1 MSNNQNWVSKHLL
14 RLRLIEEASQEQFSK
29 KLNIPLSTYKNIEAG
44 DSEPKL
50 TKLKEIADILGI
62 EDFNFFFQPVNNLKY
77 VRFRANSKMKQR
89 NTTLSLVSFWLNDYN
104 KLENITNNK
113 VSYIF
118 EKLKIKNKSPKE
130 MAIIARN
137 MLGLNEDDSIRDICS
152 LLEKN
157 AGIKIYTKEFT
168 TSDDFFGLSVGKKD
182 GGPAIIVNTG
192 NRISIER
199 QIFSVAHEL
208 GHLLMHLN
216 SNTYNASVYEE
227 NEEEEKEANEFASYF
242 LMPEKIF
249 EEEWNKNTN
258 LNFVDKV
265 LKIKAIFRVS
275 YQVILYRLKE
285 YFPDENLWQIFYSQ
299 YKFKNNGKGL
309 KKTDEP
315 ESLFEKNQPSG
326 IEGLAVLPK
335 RFFFN
340 SRLETL
346 VAQALKKGKINDF
359 EARIVLEISPE
370 KMQEFTEYFVKNNK
384 FEKIS
389 K

>member
-1 MSNNQNWVSKHLL
+1 MHNNQNSVSKHLL
-14 RLRLIEEASQEQFSK
+14 RLRLLEGASQEQFSK

-44 DSEPKL
+44 ESEL
-50 TKLKEIADILGI
+50 RTTKLREIATILGI
-62 EDFNFFFQPVNNLKY
+62 EDFNFFFTPIKELNY
-77 VRFRANSKMKQR
+77 VRFRANSRMKQR

-104 KLENITNNK
+104 NMENITNNT

-118 EKLKIKNKSPKE
+118 ENSKRENLSPIE
-130 MAIIARN
+130 MANKARKD
-137 MLGLNEDDSIRDICS
+137 LKLNENESVRDICS
-152 LLEKN
+152 LLEKK

-168 TSDDFFGLSVGKKD
+168 TSDDFFGLSVGIND

-192 NRISIER
+192 DRISIER

-216 SNTYNASVYEE
+216 AYNASVYEE
-227 NEEEEKEANEFASYF
+227 NDEEEKEANEFASYF
-242 LMPEKIF
+242 LMPKDSFEK
-249 EEEWNKNTN
+249 EWNKNTN

-275 YQVILYRLKE
+275 YQVVLYRLKE
-285 YFPDENLWQIFYSQ
+285 YFPDDNLWQVFYSQ
-299 YKFKNNGKGL
+299 YKYKNNGKGL

-315 ESLFEKNQPSG
+315 DSLLGKNQPSG
-326 IEGLAVLPK
+326 MEGLAVLPK

-346 VAQALKKGKINDF
+346 VAEALKNNKINDF
-359 EARIVLEISPE
+359 DARITLEISTE
-370 KMQEFTEYFVKNNK
+370 KMKEFKEFFVDNNK
-384 FEKIS
+384 FEKIL